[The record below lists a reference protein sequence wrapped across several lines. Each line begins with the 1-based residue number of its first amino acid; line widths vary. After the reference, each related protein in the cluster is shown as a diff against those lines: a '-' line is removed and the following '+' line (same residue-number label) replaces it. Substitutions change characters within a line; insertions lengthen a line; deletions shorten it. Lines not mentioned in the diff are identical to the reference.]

1 MRDRRGVG
9 LIEEEVERDW
19 REWRQQRGLIEMCCV
34 GEKSIFNRRKIAY
47 RIKERKKEKERK
59 SGP

>member
-1 MRDRRGVG
+1 MRDRRGV
-9 LIEEEVERDW
+9 ERDW
-19 REWRQQRGLIEMCCV
+19 SEWRQQRRLIEMCCV

-47 RIKERKKEKERK
+47 RIKKRKERKKEKERK